1 MEAQKKIEIVISTLD
16 AREVIQTFE
25 KHGHYAYTRI
35 EDIKGRG
42 ERGLQDGQGL
52 ARAFSNDMLIFV
64 ISDQLFQQVKEE
76 LRELIAEY
84 GGICL
89 ISDVQSLIH

>member
-25 KHGHYAYTRI
+25 KYGHKAYTRI

-64 ISDQLFQQVKEE
+64 VSATLFQQVKEE
-76 LRELIAEY
+76 LRELMTEY

>member
-1 MEAQKKIEIVISTLD
+1 METQKKIEIVISSLD
-16 AREVIQTFE
+16 AREVIETFE
-25 KHGHYAYTRI
+25 KHGHKAYTRI

-64 ISDQLFQQVKEE
+64 VPAGLFDEMKEE
-76 LRELIAEY
+76 LRGLMSDY

-89 ISDVQSLIH
+89 VCDVQSLIH